1 MLFEGKFVKVDL
13 VDGHY
18 EVVRRPEAVGIMALS
33 PLGILLVRQYRPAVG
48 KWLWEIPA
56 GLVEPGESVF
66 TTAARELREE
76 TGYKALPENFEYL
89 GYFHPT
95 VGYADEVLHLV
106 KVWVELGSRQDLS
119 LDPGEHIE
127 DVRWFSIEEFRR
139 AAKMLNF
146 TDSKT
151 LVVAMLLY

>member
-1 MLFEGKFVKVDL
+1 MLFEGRFVKVDL

-18 EVVRRPEAVGIMALS
+18 EVVRRPEAVGIVALS
-33 PLGILLVRQYRPAVG
+33 PLGILLVREFRPAVG

-56 GLVEPGESVF
+56 GLREPGETIF
-66 TTAARELREE
+66 ETASRELREE
-76 TGYKALPENFEYL
+76 TGYTVLPEDFEYL

-106 KVWVELGSRQDLS
+106 KVWVRLGSKGDLS
-119 LDPGEHIE
+119 LDPGERIE
-127 DVRWFSIEEFRR
+127 SVHWFSIDEFLS
-139 AAKMLNF
+139 AAKTLRF

-151 LVVAMLLY
+151 LVAAMLLY